1 MCGKVRLTE
10 YRRTWIKKEIDKY
23 SKQLGIPDEEI
34 PATILTRKDWLALP
48 KELTRGKRTITHKL
62 YGTIQPP
69 NYSVIFLNI
78 RRHTSLK
85 ELRNTIIN
93 QLGRSRFRDGKQN
106 ENLSEKM
113 IKQILK
119 GKQYPRDVYPIN
131 HWLHTV

>member
-1 MCGKVRLTE
+1 M
-10 YRRTWIKKEIDKY
+10 
-23 SKQLGIPDEEI
+23 
-34 PATILTRKDWLALP
+34 TRKDWLALP

-62 YGTIQPP
+62 YGAIQPP
-69 NYSVIFLNI
+69 NYSVIFLNV
-78 RRHTSLK
+78 RKHRSLK

-119 GKQYPRDVYPIN
+119 GKRYPRDVYPIN

>member
-1 MCGKVRLTE
+1 MRLTE

-23 SKQLGIPDEEI
+23 TKQLGIRHEEK
-34 PATILTRKDWLALP
+34 PTTILTRKEWLALP

-62 YGTIQPP
+62 YGMIQPP
-69 NYSVIFLNI
+69 NYSLLFLNV
-78 RRHTSLK
+78 RKHRSLK

-93 QLGRSRFRDGKQN
+93 QLARSRFREGKQN

-119 GKQYPRDVYPIN
+119 GKRYPRDVYRMN
-131 HWLHTV
+131 HWL